1 MFKKSEMR
9 NRVPRV
15 VRTIMS
21 RLRKRVKGHDFSA
34 EIPDDRWVEQVR
46 EEFLNYLTPR
56 ELGRL
61 REIDGETDTEF
72 IPAACDIVEKAFM
85 RHLGYVPIRKR
96 GKK

>member
-1 MFKKSEMR
+1 MKSEAR
-9 NRVPRV
+9 R
-15 VRTIMS
+15 IMAA
-21 RLRKRVKGHDFSA
+21 LRKRVKGHDFMA
-34 EIPDDRWVEQVR
+34 EIVDDRWVEQVR

-61 REIDGETDTEF
+61 RKMDESTEL
-72 IPAACDIVEKAFM
+72 IPVACDIVEKAFM